1 MRGAWCEYDVAMH
14 LATRY
19 KVISK
24 LLFFTSLMVAW
35 AMVLVG
41 VAKVPPPP
49 PHAALRCLPVTLC
62 LTANQPPP
70 NKSQTLDL
78 SPPRRA
84 AAVATGATV
93 GCPPWMQRR
102 GPRSATPCLASPR
115 S

>member
-24 LLFFTSLMVAW
+24 LLFFASLVVAW

-41 VAKVPPPP
+41 VAKVLPPPP
-49 PHAALRCLPVTLC
+49 YAALRCLPVSLLWWRQPSLHQTRAELSAFC
-62 LTANQPPP
+62 LLGKLLTPDAARCHGC
-70 NKSQTLDL
+70 SDDDL
-78 SPPRRA
+78 
-84 AAVATGATV
+84 T
-93 GCPPWMQRR
+93 
-102 GPRSATPCLASPR
+102 RSHPFLASPR

>member
-19 KVISK
+19 KVMSK

-41 VAKVPPPP
+41 VAKVLPPP

-62 LTANQPPP
+62 WRQP
-70 NKSQTLDL
+70 SLLQI
-78 SPPRRA
+78 RA
-84 AAVATGATV
+84 K
-93 GCPPWMQRR
+93 
-102 GPRSATPCLASPR
+102 L
-115 S
+115 

>member
-24 LLFFTSLMVAW
+24 LLFFASLIVAW

-41 VAKVPPPP
+41 VAKVLPPP

-62 LTANQPPP
+62 WRQP
-70 NKSQTLDL
+70 SLLQI
-78 SPPRRA
+78 RA
-84 AAVATGATV
+84 TF
-93 GCPPWMQRR
+93 
-102 GPRSATPCLASPR
+102 
-115 S
+115 

>member
-24 LLFFTSLMVAW
+24 LLFFASLMVAW

-41 VAKVPPPP
+41 VAKVLPPPTP
-49 PHAALRCLPVTLC
+49 CCFEMPSRHPMLAAT
-62 LTANQPPP
+62 QPPP
-70 NKSQTLDL
+70 NKSHILDL

-84 AAVATGATV
+84 AAVAAGATV

-102 GPRSATPCLASPR
+102 RPHSVTPCLASPR

>member
-24 LLFFTSLMVAW
+24 LLFFASLIVAW

-41 VAKVPPPP
+41 VAKVLPPP

-62 LTANQPPP
+62 GRQPSLLQKEP
-70 NKSQTLDL
+70 NFR
-78 SPPRRA
+78 PF
-84 AAVATGATV
+84 
-93 GCPPWMQRR
+93 
-102 GPRSATPCLASPR
+102 AS
-115 S
+115 

>member
-41 VAKVPPPP
+41 VATLLATRRKTSGCR
-49 PHAALRCLPVTLC
+49 AL
-62 LTANQPPP
+62 
-70 NKSQTLDL
+70 
-78 SPPRRA
+78 
-84 AAVATGATV
+84 
-93 GCPPWMQRR
+93 
-102 GPRSATPCLASPR
+102 
-115 S
+115 

>member
-49 PHAALRCLPVTLC
+49 HPMLL
-62 LTANQPPP
+62 
-70 NKSQTLDL
+70 
-78 SPPRRA
+78 
-84 AAVATGATV
+84 
-93 GCPPWMQRR
+93 
-102 GPRSATPCLASPR
+102 
-115 S
+115 

>member
-24 LLFFTSLMVAW
+24 LLFFASLVVAW

-41 VAKVPPPP
+41 VAKVLPPPTP
-49 PHAALRCLPVTLC
+49 CCFEMPSRQPMVAAT
-62 LTANQPPP
+62 QPPP
-70 NKSQTLDL
+70 NKSRILDL

-84 AAVATGATV
+84 AAVVAGATA
-93 GCPPWMQRR
+93 GCPP
-102 GPRSATPCLASPR
+102 
-115 S
+115 